1 MNQVYID
8 PTFLSGNVI
17 MCYIFWDYKTRM
29 KLKVTF
35 LDRKNIYLDRLS
47 IINFIQELIRRNG
60 INVVMTKQEFIN
72 MHFREFP
79 KLKIEIVKIDF

>member
-1 MNQVYID
+1 MHQIYID

-17 MCYIFWDYKTRM
+17 MCYIFWDYRTRM

-60 INVVMTKQEFIN
+60 YDFTMNKNTFLN
-72 MHFREFP
+72 MHFREM
-79 KLKIEIVKIDF
+79 KSLDIKITNIEF